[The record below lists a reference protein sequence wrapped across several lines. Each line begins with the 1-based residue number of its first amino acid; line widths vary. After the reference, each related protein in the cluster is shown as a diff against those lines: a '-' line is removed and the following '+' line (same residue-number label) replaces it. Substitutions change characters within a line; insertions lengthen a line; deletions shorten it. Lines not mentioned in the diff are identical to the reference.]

1 MKSAIKAIVDVLL
14 ILATT
19 LGLGTV
25 AVASVSGI
33 VGILLCGN
41 VYLVNFISQYMTNG
55 LMFMKFIWVVALLA
69 FTVDVIIKSYK
80 NIKECDKEGT
90 DNDNK

>member
-25 AVASVSGI
+25 AVARVSGI